1 MSILDD
7 KEIIDLAKRE
17 LEEEV
22 TREKINAMK
31 EKLRN
36 KKSLWQKLFP
46 FKITIERTAIFV
58 YNE

>member
-46 FKITIERTAIFV
+46 FKITIERR
-58 YNE
+58 

>member
-1 MSILDD
+1 MGENKMSILDD

-46 FKITIERTAIFV
+46 FKITIERR
-58 YNE
+58 

>member
-17 LEEEV
+17 LEEEEV

-46 FKITIERTAIFV
+46 FKITIERR
-58 YNE
+58 